1 MRVRI
6 PAKNPHIANLC
17 PVPAALFHS
26 VRVIVFVNFMITFL
40 LIWISWIRC
49 YQSSEK
55 LFVELFKMPPK
66 AKRLT
71 RKEAAVL
78 RDKER
83 VEEEWRKIK
92 RTEEMLKVLD
102 LPEFPK

>member
-1 MRVRI
+1 
-6 PAKNPHIANLC
+6 
-17 PVPAALFHS
+17 
-26 VRVIVFVNFMITFL
+26 
-40 LIWISWIRC
+40 
-49 YQSSEK
+49 
-55 LFVELFKMPPK
+55 MPPK

-92 RTEEMLKVLD
+92 RTEEMLKVLGIGEKTQD
-102 LPEFPK
+102 EELFAGVEKKDWWKIFHAQKTLYEER

>member
-1 MRVRI
+1 MGENKRETGEFQREI
-6 PAKNPHIANLC
+6 FSPAVEHDY
-17 PVPAALFHS
+17 
-26 VRVIVFVNFMITFL
+26 
-40 LIWISWIRC
+40 IWC